1 MEWKNPKIKR
11 QVIAY
16 FIILCTVLMLFIGYQ
31 IVQSKNEVIAS
42 VNGEKIT
49 KDQLYD
55 ALVQSSG
62 KQVLDS
68 LISEK
73 IVELEAKKQNIVVSD
88 DDIQK
93 EIDKYYEQYG
103 GEEGFNQALATSGY
117 TLDQVKKDI
126 ISNLNVKKILEPQ
139 ITITEEELKAYF
151 EENKA
156 TFAQEKQVKASHI
169 LVDSLEIANEV
180 KQKLVDGGDFAQ
192 LAKEYSTDPGTKEN
206 GGDLGFFGS
215 EQMAIEFEKAAFAL
229 KVGEISDPVQTE
241 YGYHIIKLVD
251 KKDAQEA
258 NYEQSKAEIR
268 DALLEKKIGEEYDS
282 WMQNLYQQYDVKNNL
297 VNQ

>member
-31 IVQSKNEVIAS
+31 LVQSKNEVIAS

-126 ISNLNVKKILEPQ
+126 ISNLKVKKILEPQ

>member
-1 MEWKNPKIKR
+1 MKWKIRKTNRHIITYSIIVCA
-11 QVIAY
+11 VIG
-16 FIILCTVLMLFIGYQ
+16 LFIGYG
-31 IVQSKNEVIAS
+31 IVQSKPEVIAS
-42 VNGEKIT
+42 VNGQNIN

-68 LISEK
+68 LISQK
-73 IVELEAKKQNIVVSD
+73 IVELESKKQNVVVSD
-88 DDIQK
+88 ADIQK
-93 EIDKYYEQYG
+93 EINKYYEQYG
-103 GEEGFNQALATSGY
+103 GEAGFIQALAMSGY

-126 ISNLNVKKILEPQ
+126 VDNLKVKKILEPQ

-169 LVDSLEIANEV
+169 LADSFEIANQV
-180 KQKLVDGGDFAQ
+180 KQKIVNGGDFAQ
-192 LAKEYSTDPGTKEN
+192 LAKEYSTDNGTKEN
-206 GGDLGFFGS
+206 GGDLGYFGS
-215 EQMAIEFEKAAFAL
+215 GKMAVEFEEAAFAL
-229 KVGEISDPVQTE
+229 KVGEISDPIKTE

-268 DALLEKKIGEEYDS
+268 DALLDKKIGEEYDS
-282 WMQNLYQQYDVKNNL
+282 WIQDLYQQYDVKNYL
-297 VNQ
+297 GQ